1 MCFIHEQSGKIAEIL
16 IKRKTYSKMISVFKN
31 FFCFLLFFCV
41 FHPRRRVWVKKPF
54 MISLVR
60 KYFSK
65 YIKKFKVDEKAQ
77 AYIHNSSHKNE

>member
-1 MCFIHEQSGKIAEIL
+1 
-16 IKRKTYSKMISVFKN
+16 MISVFKN
-31 FFCFLLFFCV
+31 LFCFLLFFCV

-77 AYIHNSSHKNE
+77 KLLIGNTGLLLANIQLLSCIRVQSFQNL